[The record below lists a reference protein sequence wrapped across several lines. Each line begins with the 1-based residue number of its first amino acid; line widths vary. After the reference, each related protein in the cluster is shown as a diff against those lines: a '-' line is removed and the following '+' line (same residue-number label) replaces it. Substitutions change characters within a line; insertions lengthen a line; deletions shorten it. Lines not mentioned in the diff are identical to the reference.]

1 MKKIAIIMGSASDL
15 PVAEEA
21 VKALAEFAV
30 PFEVMVC
37 SAHRT
42 PEDLRSFVSGARE
55 RGFGALICIAG
66 LAAHLAG
73 AAAALTTLP
82 VVGVPAASGSLQ
94 GLDALLSTAQ
104 MPPGIPVATV
114 AIGAGR
120 NAALLCVQMLAIE
133 DASLAMQ
140 LASARERMASGV
152 REKNREVASALNQK
166 GVQG

>member
-1 MKKIAIIMGSASDL
+1 MGSASDR
-15 PVAEEA
+15 PIGEEA
-21 VKALAEFAV
+21 AKTLSEFAV
-30 PFEVMVC
+30 PYEVKVC

-42 PEDLRSFVSGARE
+42 PEDLRAFLAGARE
-55 RGFGALICIAG
+55 GGFGAIICIAG

-73 AAAALTTLP
+73 AAAAQTTLP

-133 DASLAMQ
+133 DARLAEK
-140 LASARERMASGV
+140 LAQARDKMAEGV
-152 REKNREVASALNQK
+152 REKDRELAEQLNQK
-166 GVQG
+166 GEQA

>member
-1 MKKIAIIMGSASDL
+1 VKKIAIIMGSASDL

-21 VKALAEFAV
+21 VKALSEFAV
-30 PFEVMVC
+30 PYEVMVC

-42 PEDLRSFVSGARE
+42 PEDLRTFAAGARE
-55 RGFGALICIAG
+55 AGFGALICIAG

-140 LASARERMASGV
+140 LASARERMASGI
-152 REKNREVASALNQK
+152 RDKNREVASALNQK
-166 GVQG
+166 EVQG